1 MTAGVDR
8 HLLERLGAKLLVC
21 ATRAVAGALIFAA
34 AAASAQPAPADAV
47 IAENKPEPKNTN
59 LEAKKPLS
67 IAATAWNV
75 LADEIR
81 SHSRTRRSN
90 AIAALAVIG
99 PRRDVLS
106 LLEAALHDKNADIR
120 KEAAIA
126 LGALPAPAAK
136 PSLRARLRDE
146 SPDVAF
152 AAADALWK
160 MGDRS
165 GRDLVIDTLDG
176 RAKGKGL
183 VKSSM
188 KSQFGKYRDPKAL
201 AFKGATEAAGAFVGP
216 LPIGITIAQELL
228 KDRTASARAACAQML
243 GKDSSPEAVEE
254 LAEARFDKSWAVRAA
269 ALQALAV
276 SPGKVSIEVFA
287 PMLYDGHAEV
297 RDMAAAGII
306 RRSEAPMPAE
316 IRWPLEETETTAEA
330 MK

>member
-1 MTAGVDR
+1 M
-8 HLLERLGAKLLVC
+8 L
-21 ATRAVAGALIFAA
+21 AA
-34 AAASAQPAPADAV
+34 ISASAQPASTESVPAEQQ
-47 IAENKPEPKNTN
+47 IAKPESSKRMSTTAN
-59 LEAKKPLS
+59 
-67 IAATAWNV
+67 AWNL

-81 SHSRTRRSN
+81 SHNRTHRSN

-99 PRRDVLS
+99 PRHDVLA
-106 LLEAALHDKNADIR
+106 LLEAALHDKDSEIR
-120 KEAAIA
+120 KEAATA
-126 LGALPAPAAK
+126 LGVMPAPSAK
-136 PSLRARLRDE
+136 ASLRACLRDE
-146 SPDVAF
+146 SPEVAF

-176 RAKGKGL
+176 KTKGKSF

-188 KSQFGKYRDPKAL
+188 TSQIGKYRDPKVLAL
-201 AFKGATEAAGAFVGP
+201 KGATEAAGAFVGP

-228 KDRTASARAACAQML
+228 KDRTASARAASAQML

-287 PMLYDGHAEV
+287 PMLYDGHAPV
-297 RDMAAAGII
+297 RDIAAAGII
-306 RRSEAPMPAE
+306 RRSEAPRPAE
-316 IRWPLEETETTAEA
+316 LKWPVEEAETTAEA
-330 MK
+330 KK